1 MASDFPNPDS
11 QPSNEQ
17 EQATVPTDPAVAPII
32 PLAPQRKKRHP
43 LRIAIITVVIVLLVA
58 AVGFGVL
65 RYFAPVLVVQSYM
78 HDGLNGKVDVNLLCP
93 AQQAEA
99 EASAK
104 LLASQPSPTITIDT
118 SHLSFSVQNESLN
131 SATVAIG
138 GSIDAGS
145 SATSVPVNYQVALQA
160 NGLWWC
166 VNNIRGGPNSTS

>member
-11 QPSNEQ
+11 QPSYEQ
-17 EQATVPTDPAVAPII
+17 EQATVPTDPSAAPII
-32 PLAPQRKKRHP
+32 PAISQPKKRHP
-43 LRIAIITVVIVLLVA
+43 LRITIITVVIVLLVA

-99 EASAK
+99 AASAK
-104 LLASQPSPTITIDT
+104 LLGSLPSTITIDT
-118 SHLSFSVQNESLN
+118 SHLSFSIQNEALN

-138 GSIDAGS
+138 GSLDAGS

-166 VNNIRGGPNSTS
+166 INDIHGSLTP